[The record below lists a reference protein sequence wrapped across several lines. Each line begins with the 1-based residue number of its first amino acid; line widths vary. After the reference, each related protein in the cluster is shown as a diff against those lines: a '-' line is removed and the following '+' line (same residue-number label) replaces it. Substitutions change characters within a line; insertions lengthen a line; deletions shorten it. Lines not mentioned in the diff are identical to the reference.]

1 MTVQEML
8 EALSAK
14 GISQKTIAERCGTT
28 QPTIHRA
35 VKGAGVRYETG
46 KAIETLYQ
54 QEVLEVAAP
63 DPAGKNAPKAAAMEG
78 GKHRISAPAI

>member
-1 MTVQEML
+1 ML

-35 VKGAGVRYETG
+35 AKGAGVRYETG

-54 QEVLEVAAP
+54 QEVLAAAAP
-63 DPAGKNAPKAAAMEG
+63 DPAGKTAPKTAAMEG
-78 GKHRISAPAI
+78 VRHPINAPSAIPAI